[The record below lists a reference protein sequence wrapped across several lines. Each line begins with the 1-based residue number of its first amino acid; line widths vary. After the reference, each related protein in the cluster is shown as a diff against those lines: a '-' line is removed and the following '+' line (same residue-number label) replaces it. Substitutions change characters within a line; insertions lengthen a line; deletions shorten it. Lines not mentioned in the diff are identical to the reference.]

1 MKVLPNR
8 FLLGDAESVESLRL
22 AIKYKNCTRWDAP
35 ERGRLGGIM
44 KSYGQYCPVARAAEI
59 LSQRWTLLILR
70 DLLGGIR
77 RFNDLRRGVPLM
89 SPSLLSRRLKD
100 LEKWGIVTRVR
111 DARSGAVEYH
121 TTPAASELRPIIDL
135 LGAWGQRWVRN
146 QLIDDELDV
155 SLLMWDVSL
164 RVDPKRFGPG
174 RTVIGFDYTDRPRL
188 KKGDWWV
195 DKWWLLITD
204 GESDLCLRDPGF
216 DVDLYI
222 ITDLRTMTRVWMGDI
237 PVREALRSEIIELQ
251 GSRFF
256 VDSFES
262 WLPLSYHAQHERP
275 PAPLNL
281 ERILAAADAEA
292 AE

>member
-8 FLLGDAESVESLRL
+8 FLLDDTESVASPRR
-22 AIKYKNCTRWDAP
+22 ANKYNKCTRWNAP
-35 ERGRLGGIM
+35 GRRKLRGIM

-70 DLLGGIR
+70 DLLGGVR

-111 DARSGAVEYH
+111 DAESGAVEYR
-121 TTPAASELRPIIDL
+121 TTPAARELRPILEL

-164 RVDPKRFGPG
+164 RVDPKKFGPG
-174 RTVIGFDYTDRPRL
+174 QTVIGFEFKDRPRL

-195 DKWWLLITD
+195 DKWWLVLAD

-222 ITDLRTMTRVWMGDI
+222 ATDLRTMTRVWMGDI
-237 PVREALRSEIIELQ
+237 PVREALRSEAIELQ
-251 GSRFF
+251 GSRSL
-256 VDSFES
+256 VDSFER
-262 WLPLSYHAQHERP
+262 WLPLSHHAQHERP
-275 PAPLNL
+275 PAQMNL
-281 ERILAAADAEA
+281 ERILAAAQATA

>member
-1 MKVLPNR
+1 M
-8 FLLGDAESVESLRL
+8 GAQG
-22 AIKYKNCTRWDAP
+22 
-35 ERGRLGGIM
+35 RGRLASIM

-59 LSQRWTLLILR
+59 VSQRWTLLILR

-100 LEKWGIVTRVR
+100 LEKWGIVTRVC

-121 TTPAASELRPIIDL
+121 TTPAARELRPIIDL

-164 RVDPKRFGPG
+164 RIDPKRFGSE
-174 RTVIGFDYTDRPRL
+174 RTVIAFDYTDRPRL

-195 DKWWLLITD
+195 DKWWLVMTD

-222 ITDLRTMTRVWMGDI
+222 VTDLQTMTRVWMGDI
-237 PVREALRSEIIELQ
+237 SVREALRSEVIELQ
-251 GSRFF
+251 GSRSL
-256 VDSFES
+256 VDSFEG

-281 ERILAAADAEA
+281 ERILAAAHAEA